1 MGAKIMQ
8 IADNTKYKTKNYVF
22 FVEISAIKTQK
33 KEDFV
38 LYVEILLFLYNR
50 EKQPISEQSQDWYH
64 PLNYFNLSSK

>member
-38 LYVEILLFLYNR
+38 LYVEILLFLNNR
-50 EKQPISEQSQDWYH
+50 EKQPISE
-64 PLNYFNLSSK
+64 